1 MELQYAQPPSH
12 EDILRV
18 IRRNLNTEPSCE
30 KVSCIEMSF
39 LLQMVDL
46 ERRNMVF
53 SNLTKCTGVTE
64 GKFALLMVLHDAG
77 MPMPVGELAARL
89 RVSTPTA
96 STMLQRMLASPEKLI
111 VKTPSA
117 TDARSTLIALTD
129 AGRKYLTDLLPGHFE
144 RVEAFASVLSPKERL
159 ELIGLCV
166 SSSSGDKKQS
176 RRCSAAPAF
185 FEPCL
190 I

>member
-53 SNLTKCTGVTE
+53 SDLTKCTGVTE

-77 MPMPVGELAARL
+77 MPLPVGELAAP
-89 RVSTPTA
+89 PTA
-96 STMLQRMLASPEKLI
+96 STMLQRMLVSPEKLI

-129 AGRKYLTDLLPGHFE
+129 AGQKYLTDLLPGHFQ
-144 RVEAFASVLSPKERL
+144 RVEEFASVLSPEERL
-159 ELIGLCV
+159 ELIGLLRKLLV
-166 SSSSGDKKQS
+166 
-176 RRCSAAPAF
+176 RR
-185 FEPCL
+185 
-190 I
+190 

>member
-53 SNLTKCTGVTE
+53 FQSHQKHRRHGGQIC
-64 GKFALLMVLHDAG
+64 
-77 MPMPVGELAARL
+77 
-89 RVSTPTA
+89 
-96 STMLQRMLASPEKLI
+96 
-111 VKTPSA
+111 PS
-117 TDARSTLIALTD
+117 D
-129 AGRKYLTDLLPGHFE
+129 G
-144 RVEAFASVLSPKERL
+144 
-159 ELIGLCV
+159 
-166 SSSSGDKKQS
+166 
-176 RRCSAAPAF
+176 AP
-185 FEPCL
+185 
-190 I
+190 